1 MTTFAAGFIVLFGLL
16 IVSTCLWSLFKPR
29 WLFEF
34 ARPMLEQGWL
44 MFLAVGIRLVLGI
57 ALLLVAEASAF
68 PLAFEI
74 LGWATIAAAVALPF
88 IGMTR
93 VKTLIDWVETLPTIA
108 IRLWVV
114 VGIALGGFLLLGVRP
129 LFG

>member
-1 MTTFAAGFIVLFGLL
+1 VTTFAAGFIVLFGLL

-44 MFLAVGIRLVLGI
+44 MFLAVGIRVALGV
-57 ALLLVAEASAF
+57 ALLLVANDSAF
-68 PLAFEI
+68 PLAFKI
-74 LGWATIAAAVALPF
+74 FGSIAIAAALALPF
-88 IGMTR
+88 IGMAR
-93 VKTLIDWVETLPTIA
+93 IKALVEWMEGLPMTA
-108 IRLWVV
+108 TRLWML
-114 VGIALGGFLLLGVRP
+114 VGVALGGLLLFGVYP

>member
-1 MTTFAAGFIVLFGLL
+1 VTTFAAGFIVLFGLL
-16 IVSTCLWSLFKPR
+16 IVSTCLCSLFKPQ

-44 MFLAVGIRLVLGI
+44 MSLAVGIRVALGI

-68 PLAFEI
+68 PLTFKI
-74 LGWATIAAAVALPF
+74 LGGIALVAAVALPF

-93 VKTLIDWVETLPTIA
+93 IKTLIDWMETLPAIA

>member
-1 MTTFAAGFIVLFGLL
+1 VTTFAAGFIVLFGLL
-16 IVSTCLWSLFKPR
+16 IVSTCLWSLFKPQ

-44 MFLAVGIRLVLGI
+44 MSLAVGIRVALGI

-68 PLAFEI
+68 PLTFKI
-74 LGWATIAAAVALPF
+74 LGGIALVAAVALPF

-93 VKTLIDWVETLPTIA
+93 IKTLIDWMETLPAIA

>member
-1 MTTFAAGFIVLFGLL
+1 MTTLAAYFVVLFGLL
-16 IVSTCLWSLFKPR
+16 ILAACLWALLRPQ

-44 MFLAVGIRLVLGI
+44 MSLAVGIRVALGI

-68 PLAFEI
+68 PLTFKI
-74 LGWATIAAAVALPF
+74 LGGIALVAAVALPF

-93 VKTLIDWVETLPTIA
+93 IKTLIDWMETLPAIA

>member
-1 MTTFAAGFIVLFGLL
+1 MTTFAASFIVLFGLL

-44 MFLAVGIRLVLGI
+44 MFLAVGIRVALGV
-57 ALLLVAEASAF
+57 ALLLVANDSAF
-68 PLAFEI
+68 PLAFKI
-74 LGWATIAAAVALPF
+74 LGSIAIVAALALPF
-88 IGMTR
+88 IGMAR
-93 VKTLIDWVETLPTIA
+93 IKALVEWMEGLPMTA
-108 IRLWVV
+108 TRLWML
-114 VGIALGGFLLLGVRP
+114 VGVALGGLLLFGVYP

>member
-1 MTTFAAGFIVLFGLL
+1 VTTFAAGFIVLFGLL
-16 IVSTCLWSLFKPR
+16 IVSTCLWSLFKPQ

-57 ALLLVAEASAF
+57 ALLLVA
-68 PLAFEI
+68 
-74 LGWATIAAAVALPF
+74 AAAVALPF

-93 VKTLIDWVETLPTIA
+93 VKRLIDWVETLPTIA